1 MYSFVRKIMTFLL
14 AIPSLTVDLAF
25 ADVNYGVEAIVGRAK
40 QYEEGGTI
48 LTAWG
53 NSSLYGLRFVSE
65 FNRFV
70 RADIGYIDFG
80 DVRKNQADVE
90 ASTVQIGIVGSLPIA
105 GRVSLTAKS
114 GINLSSGSFSYLSY
128 NNQPVHEGNAS
139 GSDPF
144 FGLGI
149 SINLSKAGAL
159 SIGYDYNEMKWD
171 DYENVVEYVSVGWL
185 WKFGGR

>member
-1 MYSFVRKIMTFLL
+1 MFSFVRKSMAFLL
-14 AIPSLTVDLAF
+14 AMPSLTVDLAF
-25 ADVNYGVEAIVGRAK
+25 ADVNYGVEAVVGRAK
-40 QYEEGGTI
+40 QYAESGTI
-48 LTAWG
+48 LTASG
-53 NSSLYGLRFVSE
+53 NSNLYGLRFVSE
-65 FNRFV
+65 FNRYL

-80 DVRKNQADVE
+80 EARQSQAKVQ
-90 ASTVQIGIVGSLPIA
+90 ASTVQIGLVGALPIT
-105 GRVSLTAKS
+105 GGVSLTAKS

-128 NNQPVHEGNAS
+128 NNEPVYEDDAS

-149 SINLSKAGAL
+149 SISLSKSTAL

-171 DYENVVEYVSVGWL
+171 DYENVVEYASVGWL